1 MYIIEGRQLLIKEKN
16 HLILN
21 VENIGLEQGEVLAV
35 IGPNGSGKSTLL
47 RTLALLQQPQRGSV
61 FFKGHKVEHKDEI
74 KVRRHMAVV
83 FQEALLLD
91 ASVIENVTVGQ
102 KIRGV
107 DQSQAKD
114 RALYWLEKFRVSHLA
129 KRWAKTLSGGEAQRV
144 SLARA
149 FALDP
154 EVLFLD
160 EPFSNLDSST
170 REDLLEELSGVL
182 HSTNVTT
189 FFVSHNFEEVMYLS
203 DRAIALIEG
212 KIAQRGTPQDLR
224 ENPINENLKRLVRP
238 KKFGVKKPLV

>member
-1 MYIIEGRQLLIKEKN
+1 MYIIEGRQLLIKDKN

-21 VENIGLEQGEVLAV
+21 VENIGLKQGEVLAV

-47 RTLALLQQPQRGSV
+47 RTLALLQQPHRGSIL
-61 FFKGHKVEHKDEI
+61 FKGQKVERKDEI
-74 KVRRHMAVV
+74 KIRRHMAVV

-102 KIRGV
+102 RIRGV
-107 DQSQAKD
+107 ERSQSKD
-114 RALYWLEKFRVSHLA
+114 RALYWLDKFRVAHLA
-129 KRWAKTLSGGEAQRV
+129 KRWARTLSGGEAQRV

-149 FALDP
+149 FALEP

-160 EPFSNLDSST
+160 EPFSNLDAST
-170 REDLLEELSGVL
+170 REDLLEELCDVL

-203 DRAIALIEG
+203 DRAIALIDGE
-212 KIAQRGTPQDLR
+212 IVQEGTPKDLR
-224 ENPINENLKRLVRP
+224 DNPINDTLKRLVRP
-238 KKFGVKKPLV
+238 KKFVVKEQ

>member
-1 MYIIEGRQLLIKEKN
+1 
-16 HLILN
+16 
-21 VENIGLEQGEVLAV
+21 
-35 IGPNGSGKSTLL
+35 
-47 RTLALLQQPQRGSV
+47 
-61 FFKGHKVEHKDEI
+61 
-74 KVRRHMAVV
+74 MAVV

-91 ASVIENVTVGQ
+91 ASVIENVTVGLR
-102 KIRGV
+102 IRGV
-107 DQSQAKD
+107 EQSQAKN

-149 FALDP
+149 FAMDP

-170 REDLLEELSGVL
+170 REELLEELSGVL

-203 DRAIALIEG
+203 DKAIVLIEG
-212 KIAQRGTPQDLR
+212 EIVQSDTPKGLR
-224 ENPINENLKRLVRP
+224 ENPKNDSLKRLVCP
-238 KKFGVKKPLV
+238 KKFGLKK